1 VAKKRGA
8 DNFSPNGPRPL
19 GPFKPISKLVG
30 SDKKSQFLR
39 PLPFNRKFRPVT
51 STKDYSNSVVSEYN
65 YASLWS
71 RWRRGYELSMY
82 AQNAYG
88 GLVYSSF
95 KYYASGTAGVG
106 GFIPGLFFAYPSQ
119 RSDMRMHM
127 VGIRPR
133 DTFNFLDFGISVQ
146 SVTQYDSTTFAVV
159 LSQRFGAPI
168 SFFTGEILS
177 NRFNA
182 DGTDKLVGYNNY
194 TVTAVGFNGVIT
206 TPSINPDFNTL
217 FLSVT
222 DDKSWFVDNSGD
234 LVIPATGPPLAGEF
248 LTTEVRIQCSCQD
261 FLSRESFNFYNL
273 SLKQKYP
280 YTNILNI
287 DPGFFDAGSTA
298 SERISPS
305 MDYPGYARTFGF
317 VYLNKVYT
325 IPPKADLL
333 ANYSDPS
340 LFYFQPRWCKHIYAA
355 YWDMQRRFDL
365 FSVTNFRLYQPN
377 DEPMDE
383 YYREKFE
390 VELEK
395 QTTFLKR
402 EEDLVWWLRYSP
414 SLGGLPKHL
423 MYSDKYNMIAKT
435 LNFGQLDDITELQD
449 TNFELFTID
458 QFNPLSPG
466 SFPREIYDGGSYANG
481 VRISSSSN
489 VLDGGQY
496 SNGVPLP
503 PSGPPTFIN
512 GGTY

>member
-1 VAKKRGA
+1 MARKKGS
-8 DNFSPNGPRPL
+8 DDFLPNGPRPL
-19 GPFKPISKLVG
+19 GSFKPISNIIG
-30 SDKKSQFLR
+30 SDKKSQLLR
-39 PLPFNRKFRPVT
+39 PLPFKRRFRPAT
-51 STKDYSNSVVSEYN
+51 NTKDYSVVSDYN

-82 AQNAYG
+82 AQGAYG

-95 KYYASGTAGVG
+95 KYYVSGTAGVG
-106 GFIPGLFFAYPSQ
+106 GFIPGLFFVYPTH
-119 RSDMRMHM
+119 RSDTRMHM

-159 LSQRFGAPI
+159 LSQRFGSPI
-168 SFFTGEILS
+168 SYFTGEVLS
-177 NRFNA
+177 DRFRA
-182 DGTDKLVGYNNY
+182 DGTEKLFGYNNY
-194 TVTAVGFNGVIT
+194 TVTAVGLDGVIT

-217 FLSVT
+217 FLSVA
-222 DDKSWFVDNSGD
+222 DDKSWFVVDSNTF
-234 LVIPATGPPLAGEF
+234 VIPATGPPLVGEF
-248 LTTEVRIQCSCQD
+248 LTTEVRVQCSCQD

-273 SLKQKYP
+273 SLKQRYP
-280 YTNILNI
+280 YTNVLNI
-287 DPGFFDAGSTA
+287 DPGFFDAGSDA
-298 SERISPS
+298 PARVNPS

-325 IPPKADLL
+325 VPPEYDNT

-355 YWDMQRRFDL
+355 YWDMQRRFNL
-365 FSVTNFRLYQPN
+365 FNVTSFHLHQPN

-390 VELEK
+390 VDLKK

-402 EEDLVWWLRYSP
+402 EEDLVWWSRYSP

-423 MYSDKYNMIAKT
+423 LYSDKYNMVAKT
-435 LNFGQLDDITELQD
+435 LNFGQLNDLTELQD
-449 TNFELFTID
+449 TNFQLFTID
-458 QFNPLSPG
+458 QFNPLSRG
-466 SFPREIYDGGSYANG
+466 SFPQEVYDGGSYANG
-481 VRISSSSN
+481 VRTSSSPN
-489 VLDGGQY
+489 VLDSGQY
-496 SNGVPLP
+496 TNGILLP